1 MIYEGGWKIIK
12 KLILFL
18 LLATLVATICPGVLA
33 QSSIQT
39 LDSRS
44 VVSDSGAC
52 TVDMT
57 INLHLDAAAQPV
69 FPIPSEATDIT
80 LNGSRGNVTDS
91 GQYKLLSLSGI
102 TGGNAGDFTFQI
114 RYSLPGVVD
123 LGEDGLVLTLP
134 LLCGF
139 SYPVNNMHFS
149 VTLPAEITT
158 LPVFTS
164 SYYQGLIE
172 AQMTLSLQGN
182 TLTGDTGA
190 LKDHETLSM
199 TLPVTD
205 AMFPQPAAAARVM
218 GWMDMIVLAFA
229 LLAVLYFL
237 LAMRPRML
245 HRENRTTPP
254 DGVSAGDLQMWLTG
268 SGVDF
273 SLLVVTWAQ
282 LGYLRIQ
289 LDDNGRVLLHKR
301 MDMGNERS
309 RFENRAFRSLFGHR
323 RIIDGT
329 GYHYANLCR
338 IMWRKTPGI
347 KDIYRPHTGNP
358 KILRTFGLISG
369 MLSGVL
375 IASAFVTHSLFL
387 KILLAL
393 VCATLSVGTQAGG
406 AAIPRRQK
414 LPVGIGAGCIV
425 VWMTLG
431 VCSDEVL
438 LCFLMILLQL
448 GIGIASAYGGKRTIL
463 GHQIMEQIWNL
474 RRHMRFGTEQDMAQL
489 LKANPNYYHD
499 LAPYALAL
507 GLDLRFAHRFHRM
520 KLQECNYLII
530 GSRRQ
535 MSASEWAKVLRSVV
549 DILDAKAKRLPLER
563 FTRK

>member
-1 MIYEGGWKIIK
+1 MK
-12 KLILFL
+12 KLAVFL
-18 LLATLVATICPGVLA
+18 LFAALFVTLCPGVLA

-39 LDSRS
+39 LDYRA

-52 TVDMT
+52 SVDLTV
-57 INLHLDAAAQPV
+57 NLHLDAAAQPV
-69 FPIPSEATDIT
+69 FPIPSEASDVT
-80 LNGSRGNVTDS
+80 LNGSRGSVTAS
-91 GQYKLLSLSGI
+91 GQYKLLSLSKI
-102 TGGNAGDFTFQI
+102 TGSNAGSFTFQI
-114 RYSLPGVVD
+114 HYSLPGVVD
-123 LGEDGLVLTLP
+123 LGEEGLVLTLP

-139 SYPVNNMHFS
+139 SYPVDNMHFS
-149 VTLPAEITT
+149 VTLPSEVTT
-158 LPVFTS
+158 QPVFTS
-164 SYYQGLIE
+164 SYYQELIG
-172 AQMTLSLQGN
+172 AQMTISLQGN

-229 LLAVLYFL
+229 LLTILYFL
-237 LAMRPRML
+237 LAMRPRMIHL
-245 HRENRTTPP
+245 KTRTTPP

-323 RIIDGT
+323 RIVDGT

-338 IMWRKTPGI
+338 VMWRKTPGV
-347 KDIYRPHTGNP
+347 KDIYRPRTGNP
-358 KILRTFGLISG
+358 KILYTLGLITG

-375 IASAFVTHSLFL
+375 IASAFMSHSLFL
-387 KILLAL
+387 KILLAC
-393 VCATLSVGTQAGG
+393 VCGALSVGIQAGG
-406 AAIPRRQK
+406 AAILRRQK
-414 LPVGIGAGCIV
+414 LPILIGASCMA
-425 VWMTLG
+425 VWITLG

-438 LCFLMILLQL
+438 LSFLMILLQFAIS
-448 GIGIASAYGGKRTIL
+448 IGGVCGGKRTFL
-463 GHQIMEQIWNL
+463 GHQIMEEIWSL
-474 RRHMRFGTEQDMAQL
+474 RRHMRFGTDQDMTQL
-489 LKANPNYYHD
+489 LRVNPNYFHD

-507 GLDLRFAHRFHRM
+507 GLDRRFAHRFNRL

-530 GSRRQ
+530 GSRRH
-535 MSASEWAKVLRSVV
+535 MSATEWAKVLRSVV

-563 FTRK
+563 FHRR

>member
-1 MIYEGGWKIIK
+1 MK
-12 KLILFL
+12 KLAVL
-18 LLATLVATICPGVLA
+18 LLVAALIVTFCSGALA

-39 LDSRS
+39 LDCRA

-52 TVDMT
+52 SVDLT

-69 FPIPSEATDIT
+69 FPIPAEATDVT
-80 LNGSRGNVTDS
+80 LNGSRGSVTAS

-102 TGGNAGDFTFQI
+102 TGSNAGSFTFQVH
-114 RYSLPGVVD
+114 YSLPGVVD
-123 LGEDGLVLTLP
+123 MGEEGLVLTLP

-139 SYPVNNMHFS
+139 SYPVDNMHFS
-149 VTLPAEITT
+149 VTLPSEVTT
-158 LPVFTS
+158 QPVFTS
-164 SYYQGLIE
+164 SYYQELIG
-172 AQMTLSLQGN
+172 AQMTISLQGN
-182 TLTGDTGA
+182 TLTGDTGS

-237 LAMRPRML
+237 LAMRPRMI
-245 HRENRTTPP
+245 HQETRTTPP

-323 RIIDGT
+323 RIVDGT

-338 IMWRKTPGI
+338 VMWRKTPGI
-347 KDIYRPHTGNP
+347 KDIYRPRTGNP
-358 KILRTFGLISG
+358 KILNTLGLITG

-375 IASAFVTHSLFL
+375 VASAFVTHSLFL
-387 KILLAL
+387 KILLAFI
-393 VCATLSVGTQAGG
+393 CGALSIGIQAGG
-406 AAIPRRQK
+406 AAILRRRK
-414 LPVGIGAGCIV
+414 LPVWIGAGCMA

-448 GIGIASAYGGKRTIL
+448 AIGIGGVCGGKRTIL
-463 GHQIMEQIWNL
+463 GHQIMEQIWSL
-474 RRHMRFGTEQDMAQL
+474 RRHMCFGAEQDMAQL
-489 LKANPNYYHD
+489 LRSNPNYFHD

-507 GLDLRFAHRFHRM
+507 GLDRRFANRFNRL

-530 GSRRQ
+530 GNRRH
-535 MSASEWAKVLRSVV
+535 MCASEWAKVLRSVV
-549 DILDAKAKRLPLER
+549 EILDAKAKRLPLER
-563 FTRK
+563 FHRR